1 MTQKP
6 LLDGIR
12 VLDLGRFIAAP
23 YAGQLLADLGA
34 EVVRVERPKPEPDR
48 LRGPHLDGDS
58 MYFVTINRHKKSAAF
73 NLFEETGRRLLD
85 QLIVK
90 ADILIQNYSPR
101 AARDLGFAKERLL
114 GLNPRLIAL
123 SITGYGADGPDAER
137 VAFDGLAQARSGA
150 MACNGSGQPFLNH
163 LPYVDFSTALYGGF
177 GIMAALYERERTGKG
192 QFVEV
197 SLIETISAFAGTYGM
212 IAETSLTDATRHQQ
226 GNALIYALGDCVQAS
241 DGGFVIFNCIA
252 NMFKRLCQMIGHPEL
267 LDDPRFATDDLRYAN
282 RDELMAYVTQ
292 WAGGLTT
299 SDILAA
305 AESFRLPFE
314 RVGTVADMASD
325 PHAAARGLF
334 PHVDQP
340 GMGPIPVARQGL
352 NLSAHPHPEL
362 RPAPAIGEHTAEVL
376 QNWLGYTP
384 EQAQELLEEA
394 VAPAAQVG

>member
-1 MTQKP
+1 MNQKP
-6 LLDGIR
+6 LLEGIR

-48 LRGPHLDGDS
+48 LRGPHLNGDS
-58 MYFVTINRHKKSAAF
+58 LYFVTINRHKKSAAF
-73 NLFEETGRRLLD
+73 NLFDEGGRRLLD

-101 AARDLGFAKERLL
+101 AARDLGFTRERLL

-123 SITGYGADGPDAER
+123 SITGYGAEGPDAER

-150 MACNGSGQPFLNH
+150 MACNGDGQPFLNH

-197 SLIETISAFAGTYGM
+197 SLMETISAFAGTYGM
-212 IAETSLTDATRHQQ
+212 VAETELTDTTRHRQ
-226 GNALIYALGDCVQAS
+226 GNALVYALGDCVQTG
-241 DGGFVIFNCIA
+241 DGDFVIFNCIG
-252 NMFKRLCQMIGHPEL
+252 NMFKRLCEMIGHVEF

-282 RDELMAYVTQ
+282 REELMLPITQ
-292 WAGGLTT
+292 WASGLTT
-299 SDILAA
+299 SEILAA
-305 AESFRLPFE
+305 AERYRLPFE
-314 RVGTVADMASD
+314 RVSSVAELADD
-325 PHAAARGLF
+325 RHAKARALF
-334 PHVDQP
+334 PNVQQP
-340 GMGPIPVARQGL
+340 GMGRIPVARQGL

-362 RPAPAIGEHTAEVL
+362 RPAPGIGEHTVEVL

-384 EQAQELLEEA
+384 EQVHELLEEA
-394 VAPAAQVG
+394 VTPAIEVG